1 MEHPIRE
8 QPTKPLVVR
17 AAASLIRVQNQ
28 FSYALFPSHSMSA
41 TDWTSEEEAVARQA
55 FDLGKQRSIVILI
68 DNLKD
73 LSTKL
78 DTPESIWQF
87 HDYLSTERYQYEG
100 RMEFD
105 FSNILF
111 TLADMIKQKLIN
123 YDDLNGLNQ
132 LKLSKIK
139 AMSMF

>member
-1 MEHPIRE
+1 
-8 QPTKPLVVR
+8 
-17 AAASLIRVQNQ
+17 
-28 FSYALFPSHSMSA
+28 MSA

-55 FDLGKQRSIVILI
+55 FELGKQRSITTLI
-68 DNLKD
+68 ENLRD
-73 LSTKL
+73 LSTRL

-105 FSNILF
+105 FNNILF
-111 TLADMIKQKLIN
+111 TLADMIKQKLIQ

-132 LKLSKIK
+132 VKVSKIK

>member
-1 MEHPIRE
+1 MVPV
-8 QPTKPLVVR
+8 TGT
-17 AAASLIRVQNQ
+17 ADNWLIAQLRSEQNQ
-28 FSYALFPSHSMSA
+28 LFPLSLPPTRSPMSA

-55 FDLGKQRSIVILI
+55 FELGKQRSITTLI
-68 DNLKD
+68 ENLRD
-73 LSTKL
+73 LSTRL

-87 HDYLSTERYQYEG
+87 HDYLSSERYQYEG

-111 TLADMIKQKLIN
+111 TLADMIKQKLIQ

-132 LKLSKIK
+132 VKVSKIK

>member
-1 MEHPIRE
+1 MIA
-8 QPTKPLVVR
+8 PLR
-17 AAASLIRVQNQ
+17 SEQNQ
-28 FSYALFPSHSMSA
+28 FFPISLPSTHSLPMSA

-55 FDLGKQRSIVILI
+55 FELGKQRSITTLI
-68 DNLKD
+68 ENLRD
-73 LSTKL
+73 LSTRL

-87 HDYLSTERYQYEG
+87 HDYLSSERYQYEG

-111 TLADMIKQKLIN
+111 TLADMIKQKLIQ

-132 LKLSKIK
+132 VKVSKIK

>member
-1 MEHPIRE
+1 
-8 QPTKPLVVR
+8 
-17 AAASLIRVQNQ
+17 
-28 FSYALFPSHSMSA
+28 MSA

-68 DNLKD
+68 DNLKN

-111 TLADMIKQKLIN
+111 TLAKVNRML
-123 YDDLNGLNQ
+123 
-132 LKLSKIK
+132 LKSNSILPSY
-139 AMSMF
+139 

>member
-1 MEHPIRE
+1 MVPITGTE
-8 QPTKPLVVR
+8 DNW
-17 AAASLIRVQNQ
+17 LISQLRSEQNQ
-28 FSYALFPSHSMSA
+28 LFPLSLPPTHSLPMSA

-55 FDLGKQRSIVILI
+55 FELGKQRSITTLI
-68 DNLKD
+68 ENLKD
-73 LSTKL
+73 LSTRL

-111 TLADMIKQKLIN
+111 TLADMIKQKLIQ

-132 LKLSKIK
+132 VKVSKIK

>member
-1 MEHPIRE
+1 
-8 QPTKPLVVR
+8 
-17 AAASLIRVQNQ
+17 
-28 FSYALFPSHSMSA
+28 MSA
-41 TDWTSEEEAVARQA
+41 TDWTTEEEAVARQA
-55 FDLGKQRSIVILI
+55 FELGKQRSITTLI
-68 DNLKD
+68 ENLRD
-73 LSTKL
+73 LSTRL

-111 TLADMIKQKLIN
+111 TLADMIKQKLIQ

-132 LKLSKIK
+132 VKVSKIK

>member
-1 MEHPIRE
+1 
-8 QPTKPLVVR
+8 
-17 AAASLIRVQNQ
+17 
-28 FSYALFPSHSMSA
+28 MSA
-41 TDWTSEEEAVARQA
+41 IDWTSEEELVARQA
-55 FDLGKQRSIVILI
+55 FELGQQRSVESLI
-68 DNLKD
+68 QTLRDQ
-73 LSTKL
+73 SQKL
-78 DTPESIWQF
+78 DTPESIWSL
-87 HDYLSTERYQYEG
+87 HDFLSTERYKYEG

-111 TLADMIKQKLIN
+111 SLADMIKQKLIQ

>member
-1 MEHPIRE
+1 MLSDVLFSRLLGQHP
-8 QPTKPLVVR
+8 L
-17 AAASLIRVQNQ
+17 L
-28 FSYALFPSHSMSA
+28 
-41 TDWTSEEEAVARQA
+41 
-55 FDLGKQRSIVILI
+55 VILI

-73 LSTKL
+73 LGSKL

-87 HDYLSTERYQYEG
+87 HDYLGTERYQYEG

-111 TLADMIKQKLIN
+111 SLADMIKQKLISC
-123 YDDLNGLNQ
+123 DDLNGLNQ

>member
-1 MEHPIRE
+1 
-8 QPTKPLVVR
+8 
-17 AAASLIRVQNQ
+17 
-28 FSYALFPSHSMSA
+28 MSA

-55 FDLGKQRSIVILI
+55 FELGKQRSITTLI
-68 DNLKD
+68 ENLRD
-73 LSTKL
+73 LSTRL

-111 TLADMIKQKLIN
+111 TLADMIKQELIQ

-132 LKLSKIK
+132 VKVSKIK

>member
-1 MEHPIRE
+1 
-8 QPTKPLVVR
+8 
-17 AAASLIRVQNQ
+17 
-28 FSYALFPSHSMSA
+28 MSA
-41 TDWTSEEEAVARQA
+41 TDWTSEAGAVARQA
-55 FDLGKQRSIVILI
+55 FDLGKRRSIVSLI
-68 DNLKD
+68 DNPKD
-73 LSTKL
+73 PSNKL

>member
-1 MEHPIRE
+1 
-8 QPTKPLVVR
+8 
-17 AAASLIRVQNQ
+17 
-28 FSYALFPSHSMSA
+28 MSA

-55 FDLGKQRSIVILI
+55 FELGKQRSITTLI
-68 DNLKD
+68 ENLRD
-73 LSTKL
+73 LSTRL

-100 RMEFD
+100 RKEFD

-111 TLADMIKQKLIN
+111 TLADMIKQKLIQ

-132 LKLSKIK
+132 VKVSKIK

>member
-1 MEHPIRE
+1 
-8 QPTKPLVVR
+8 
-17 AAASLIRVQNQ
+17 
-28 FSYALFPSHSMSA
+28 MSA
-41 TDWTSEEEAVARQA
+41 NDWTSEEEAVARHA
-55 FDLGKQRSIVILI
+55 FALGKQRSVVTLI
-68 DNLKD
+68 ETLKD
-73 LSTKL
+73 QSAKL
-78 DTPESIWQF
+78 DTPESIWSL
-87 HDYLSTERYQYEG
+87 HDFLSTERYQYEG

-111 TLADMIKQKLIN
+111 TLADMIKQDLIK

>member
-1 MEHPIRE
+1 
-8 QPTKPLVVR
+8 
-17 AAASLIRVQNQ
+17 
-28 FSYALFPSHSMSA
+28 MSA
-41 TDWTSEEEAVARQA
+41 TDWTSEEEAVARHA
-55 FDLGKQRSIVILI
+55 FALGKQRSVVILI
-68 DNLKD
+68 ETLKD
-73 LSTKL
+73 QSAKL
-78 DTPESIWQF
+78 DTPESIWSLLDF
-87 HDYLSTERYQYEG
+87 LSTERYQYEG

-111 TLADMIKQKLIN
+111 TLADMIKQDLIK

>member
-1 MEHPIRE
+1 
-8 QPTKPLVVR
+8 
-17 AAASLIRVQNQ
+17 
-28 FSYALFPSHSMSA
+28 MSA
-41 TDWTSEEEAVARQA
+41 TDWTSEEDAVARQA
-55 FDLGKQRSIVILI
+55 FELGKQRSITTLI
-68 DNLKD
+68 ENLRD
-73 LSTKL
+73 LSTRL

-111 TLADMIKQKLIN
+111 TLADMIKQKLIQ

-132 LKLSKIK
+132 VKVSKIK

>member
-1 MEHPIRE
+1 
-8 QPTKPLVVR
+8 
-17 AAASLIRVQNQ
+17 
-28 FSYALFPSHSMSA
+28 MSA
-41 TDWTSEEEAVARQA
+41 TDWTSEEELVARQA
-55 FDLGKQRSIVILI
+55 FELGKQRSVESLI
-68 DNLKD
+68 QTLRDQ
-73 LSTKL
+73 SQKL
-78 DTPESIWQF
+78 DTPESIWSL
-87 HDYLSTERYQYEG
+87 HDFLSTERYQYEG

-111 TLADMIKQKLIN
+111 SLADMIKQKLIQ